1 MDTKRNFIILL
12 MCILLTLTIATSVQA
27 QEEEIPDWAKDY
39 TSFIPF
45 FESFFAMGLLLCL
58 FVCLIIP
65 LIIAI
70 LICVWIYKDAEKR
83 GKQGILWV
91 ILLILAT
98 IFFNILGLIVV
109 IVIWLLVRPPLK
121 G

>member
-1 MDTKRNFIILL
+1 MKKRRNVLIIL
-12 MCILLTLTIATSVQA
+12 MCVLLTLTIATAVQA
-27 QEEEIPDWAKDY
+27 QEEIPDWASDY
-39 TSFIPF
+39 SEWIPVLGPTLAGLGLALCCVF
-45 FESFFAMGLLLCL
+45 FL
-58 FVCLIIP
+58 IP

-70 LICVWIYKDAEKR
+70 LICIWIYKDAEKR

-91 ILLILAT
+91 LLLIVAT

-109 IVIWLLVRPPLK
+109 IVIWLLVRPPIK